1 VTERELFMS
10 PAARS
15 RRDGDSATARPRGPW
30 MIRAY
35 DAGDADAVS
44 RLDTSYTSDQ
54 VYAVHRSGD
63 VVALAPTSITVPHSK
78 RAAIDVAAGAPA
90 HGCVAVLDERVRGVL
105 GWDFD
110 AAARRM
116 TIAAFQVDR
125 PYRRRGAGRALID
138 AAVAWAQYA
147 GALTLWLETSS
158 VNHAGIAAYRRLGF
172 EICGFDTTLY
182 RGTANH
188 GEVAVYM
195 ARLVD
200 GEERR

>member
-1 VTERELFMS
+1 MTERELFMS

-15 RRDGDSATARPRGPW
+15 RRDGDGSVRPRGPW
-30 MIRAY
+30 VIRAY
-35 DAGDADAVS
+35 DAADRDAVS

-63 VVALAPTSITVPHSK
+63 VVALAPTSITVPHTK
-78 RAAIDVAAGAPA
+78 RAAIELGAGAPS
-90 HGCVAVLDERVRGVL
+90 HGRVALLDDRVRGFL
-105 GWDFD
+105 GWEFD
-110 AAARRM
+110 TAVRRV

-125 PYRRRGAGRALID
+125 PYRRRGAGRALFE
-138 AAVAWAQYA
+138 AALDWARHA

>member
-1 VTERELFMS
+1 MTERELFMS

-15 RRDGDSATARPRGPW
+15 RRDGDGATRRRGPW
-30 MIRAY
+30 VIRAY

-44 RLDTSYTSDQ
+44 RLDTSYSSDQ

-78 RAAIDVAAGAPA
+78 RGVIDIAAGAPA
-90 HGCVAVLDERVRGVL
+90 HGWVALLDGRVRGFL
-105 GWDFD
+105 GWDHD

-116 TIAAFQVDR
+116 TIAAFHVDR

-138 AAVAWAQYA
+138 AALDWAGHT
-147 GALTLWLETSS
+147 GAITLWLETSS

-172 EICGFDTTLY
+172 EICGFDTALY